1 MIEGILF
8 DLDGV
13 LVSTDELHYL
23 AWKQLADRL
32 GIPFSRE
39 QGDRCRGVS
48 RMDSLEIVPEQAGR
62 PYSQAEKEAFAQEK
76 NQAYRAMLSNLSPAD
91 VPGEVVPT
99 LKQLR
104 QRGYRLALASGS
116 KNAGLILER
125 TGLGAWL
132 DAVADGTCIRRSKPD
147 PEIFLTAARLLGLPP
162 SRCAAMDDAVAGRLP
177 FLCENGAVV
186 FGPGSPGPIL
196 SKTEMAR
203 EAALELCRDILA
215 QPRCEVLISGANTS
229 YLCPKQGNI
238 VTLVRDFVGNNVALL
253 SAPEEMPEAIVK
265 VSAYCRDAAADM
277 VPLLA
282 PRWSTRFR
290 SAVAGAHWLDFTLA
304 DKGTG
309 LRQLCAALQIP
320 LRDVAAFGD
329 NYNDVPM
336 LELAGTAYLMEGA
349 AAELKARFPRH
360 CAQVVPELARLAD
373 ALPPRI

>member
-48 RMDSLEIVPEQAGR
+48 RMDSLEIVLEQAGR

-147 PEIFLTAARLLGLPP
+147 PEIFLTAAELLGLPP
-162 SRCAAMDDAVAGRLP
+162 SRCAAMDDAVAGIQAGWAAGMLTIAI
-177 FLCENGAVV
+177 GDSAVHRAGV
-186 FGPGSPGPIL
+186 YNLTRFDQLLELFPGPG
-196 SKTEMAR
+196 E
-203 EAALELCRDILA
+203 
-215 QPRCEVLISGANTS
+215 
-229 YLCPKQGNI
+229 
-238 VTLVRDFVGNNVALL
+238 
-253 SAPEEMPEAIVK
+253 
-265 VSAYCRDAAADM
+265 
-277 VPLLA
+277 
-282 PRWSTRFR
+282 
-290 SAVAGAHWLDFTLA
+290 
-304 DKGTG
+304 
-309 LRQLCAALQIP
+309 
-320 LRDVAAFGD
+320 
-329 NYNDVPM
+329 
-336 LELAGTAYLMEGA
+336 EGA
-349 AAELKARFPRH
+349 L
-360 CAQVVPELARLAD
+360 
-373 ALPPRI
+373 